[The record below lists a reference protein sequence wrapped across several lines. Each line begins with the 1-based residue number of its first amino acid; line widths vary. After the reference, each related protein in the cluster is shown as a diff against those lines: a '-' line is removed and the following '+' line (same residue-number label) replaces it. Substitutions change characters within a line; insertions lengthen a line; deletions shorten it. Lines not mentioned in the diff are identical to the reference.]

1 MQKNLRWACDRDT
14 ADRICNFNRHYA
26 EHSGYFEKTNFID
39 DAKVTKGEINFYDSN
54 TGKLLF
60 TAPKGRTMEQFLL
73 ESRRHGAYS
82 VCANCCWSSFTMVG
96 KESLMHKVTLYCP
109 QAGPGKRSPINSLVS
124 GMSTSHSMVPNTVL
138 LMRFLPLSTNSFR
151 DEEVNWEN
159 VRILPDG
166 EAVSV
171 FGTRK

>member
-1 MQKNLRWACDRDT
+1 
-14 ADRICNFNRHYA
+14 
-26 EHSGYFEKTNFID
+26 
-39 DAKVTKGEINFYDSN
+39 
-54 TGKLLF
+54 
-60 TAPKGRTMEQFLL
+60 
-73 ESRRHGAYS
+73 
-82 VCANCCWSSFTMVG
+82 MVG
-96 KESLMHKVTLYCP
+96 KESLMHKVTLYRP
-109 QAGPGKRSPINSLVS
+109 QAGPGKHSPINSLVS

-138 LMRFLPLSTNSFR
+138 LTRFPLSTNSFR

>member
-1 MQKNLRWACDRDT
+1 
-14 ADRICNFNRHYA
+14 
-26 EHSGYFEKTNFID
+26 
-39 DAKVTKGEINFYDSN
+39 
-54 TGKLLF
+54 
-60 TAPKGRTMEQFLL
+60 
-73 ESRRHGAYS
+73 
-82 VCANCCWSSFTMVG
+82 
-96 KESLMHKVTLYCP
+96 MHKVTLHRP
-109 QAGPGKRSPINSLVS
+109 QAGPGKRSPIISLVS

-138 LMRFLPLSTNSFR
+138 LTRFPLSTNSFR

>member
-1 MQKNLRWACDRDT
+1 
-14 ADRICNFNRHYA
+14 
-26 EHSGYFEKTNFID
+26 
-39 DAKVTKGEINFYDSN
+39 
-54 TGKLLF
+54 
-60 TAPKGRTMEQFLL
+60 
-73 ESRRHGAYS
+73 
-82 VCANCCWSSFTMVG
+82 MVG
-96 KESLMHKVTLYCP
+96 KESLMHKVTLYRP
-109 QAGPGKRSPINSLVS
+109 QAGPGKHSPINSLVS